1 MSDTEDRIQ
10 TDREQQENPLVE
22 SSPGDE
28 SGGDVGIVEHR
39 LLPHHPRPRGLYAP
53 LADHP
58 GNWLTKDDADAI
70 CGRDTAGLFK
80 KTNRP
85 NQDRLANMFAAA
97 GFRLEFDRQA
107 PGEFVRLR
115 VLPANSTPSPAPSG
129 TPPRAHQPVWE
140 VRPSSTA
147 DQIRGYLDGLFRQA
161 RGAGRRKLTVRA
173 GDVHAS
179 LQLVNNMPNVNQVMI
194 GRRLQQLS
202 GVRVLSVRG
211 NVPSSNVW
219 VTYELRPAA
228 APPETGRNRTPR
240 LWAEPEDTVPAHDP
254 TSLGP
259 DAGPD
264 RPADGGCPRCRD
276 AARQPEF
283 RRCPYCGRELG
294 RRCPECGRRLDPAWK
309 LCPYH

>member
-1 MSDTEDRIQ
+1 M
-10 TDREQQENPLVE
+10 
-22 SSPGDE
+22 
-28 SGGDVGIVEHR
+28 
-39 LLPHHPRPRGLYAP
+39 YAP
-53 LADHP
+53 LAEHP
-58 GNWLTKDDADAI
+58 GRWLTKVDADSV
-70 CGRDTAGLFK
+70 CGRDTAGLFR

-97 GFRLEFDRQA
+97 GLRLEFDIQA
-107 PGEFVRLR
+107 PGEYVRLR
-115 VLPANSTPSPAPSG
+115 VLPASAAPSPASAD
-129 TPPRAHQPVWE
+129 TPPSSHHPVGQ
-140 VRPSSTA
+140 VRTSSTA
-147 DQIRGYLDGLFRQA
+147 DGIREYLDGLFRQA
-161 RGAGRRKLTVRA
+161 RDSGRRELTVRA

-219 VTYELRPAA
+219 VTYELQ
-228 APPETGRNRTPR
+228 PEESSTVTGRNPTPR
-240 LWAEPEDTVPAHDP
+240 LWAEPKEPVPANDQ
-254 TSLGP
+254 SFGP
-259 DAGPD
+259 DASTEQ
-264 RPADGGCPRCRD
+264 PAAGQCPRCRE
-276 AARQPEF
+276 AARSPEF